1 MSRSTISSIHSL
13 RLIPISKLQR
23 YARIGSKVIMLI
35 IGRPENA
42 DAVPGTIKVSTTA
55 DNSIYK
61 KKITYEMAEVTA
73 DEAQNLEMLKKIR
86 LIATYIDES
95 GNDRVCGSPD
105 YPLSLDYLD
114 EGGVY
119 TITLSGEDTCI
130 DAFMT
135 A

>member
-1 MSRSTISSIHSL
+1 
-13 RLIPISKLQR
+13 
-23 YARIGSKVIMLI
+23 MLL

-61 KKITYEMAEVTA
+61 KKITYEMAEVTS
-73 DEAQNLEMLKKIR
+73 DKAQNLEKLKKIR

-130 DAFMT
+130 DAFLT